1 MSAYNNDCDA
11 HSSTSL
17 EQEWQRLHANF
28 QQYEALGYGVKAVAV
43 LAFVFG
49 DSSLPWLLAA
59 LIGVL
64 WLHEG
69 MVKTAQNRVSRRL
82 LVIERAL
89 IENTSRPAFQHHSEF
104 EAERGGAAVLLKTYL
119 LAALKPTVAVLYMAL
134 LALVF
139 MPCVF
144 NL

>member
-1 MSAYNNDCDA
+1 MSAHNDDRNA
-11 HSSTSL
+11 HTSTLL
-17 EQEWQRLHANF
+17 ENEWQRLHANF

-43 LAFVFG
+43 LVFVFG

-69 MVKTAQNRVSRRL
+69 MVKTAQDRVSRRL
-82 LVIERAL
+82 LLIERAL
-89 IENTSRPAFQHHSEF
+89 IEKTPLPAFQHHSEF
-104 EAERGGAAVLLKTYL
+104 EAGRGGAVVLLKTYL
-119 LAALKPTVAVLYMAL
+119 LAALKPTVALLYTAL

-139 MPCVF
+139 IPCVF
-144 NL
+144 NP